1 MGELQRSFTLARV
14 RCLSDLSMLKP
25 HMTSNNAPR
34 CLRARALHRA
44 ALPAVGVL
52 DMSDQQREGAV
63 KRRMMEGEGEGAR
76 REMTRAVAR
85 FVLCDLSRDLFVELI
100 QSMRPA

>member
-1 MGELQRSFTLARV
+1 MGELQRCFTLARV

-25 HMTSNNAPR
+25 HMTSDNAPR
-34 CLRARALHRA
+34 CLRARFLHGA
-44 ALPAVGVL
+44 SLPHVEVKP
-52 DMSDQQREGAV
+52 DQQREGWF

-85 FVLCDLSRDLFVELI
+85 FVLCDLSRDLFVELVLA
-100 QSMRPA
+100 MRPA